1 MLTNR
6 RCRMKKFKLF
16 LGLIVVI
23 FIALLIY
30 QNREYFLAQQALSFS
45 LGVETWHWTAP
56 QIQNV
61 AYMGGCLLVGL
72 LYAALISFSLK
83 LKSKKAIKILNAESA
98 AQLEEIANL
107 KKELEK
113 YEADPYQKAQL
124 ESDEAED
131 MEPEVIELPHQEE
144 EGVKA

>member
-30 QNREYFLAQQALSFS
+30 QNREYFFAQQALSFS
-45 LGVETWHWTAP
+45 LGVETWDWKAP
-56 QIQNV
+56 EVQNV

-83 LKSKKAIKILNAESA
+83 LKSKKAIKTLNAKNA
-98 AQLEEIANL
+98 THLEEIASL
-107 KKELEK
+107 KQELDK
-113 YEADPYQKAQL
+113 YEADPYQKTQVASS
-124 ESDEAED
+124 ETED
-131 MEPEVIELPHQEE
+131 MESEVIELPDPEKE
-144 EGVKA
+144 VEA